1 VQSLGSIS
9 FYACR
14 TFCRMQ
20 HCPGSALH
28 GFGNRTMKTLASPSF
43 FRLFDLLLSTTNPGL
58 KLLRWTHDGVEFERT
73 RHSTMG
79 PKHGL
84 AIEIFTL
91 TRAGRRGWTLMV
103 IKEYWWAG
111 EQGNK
116 PLKNLRWA
124 RATSGQRS
132 DILHWLRTQEAALER
147 SSANAGKLGAIRDV
161 AIADE
166 EDATEEEAVRESSVI
181 DGG

>member
-1 VQSLGSIS
+1 
-9 FYACR
+9 
-14 TFCRMQ
+14 MQ

-58 KLLRWTHDGVEFERT
+58 KRLQWAHDGVQFERA

-79 PKHGL
+79 PKHSL

-91 TRAGRRGWTLMV
+91 TRAGRHGWTLMV

-116 PLKNLRWA
+116 ALKNLRWA
-124 RATSGQRS
+124 RATSGQRT

-147 SSANAGKLGAIRDV
+147 SSANAGKLGATRDV

-166 EDATEEEAVRESSVI
+166 EDAIEEVSVRESSVL
-181 DGG
+181 DGD